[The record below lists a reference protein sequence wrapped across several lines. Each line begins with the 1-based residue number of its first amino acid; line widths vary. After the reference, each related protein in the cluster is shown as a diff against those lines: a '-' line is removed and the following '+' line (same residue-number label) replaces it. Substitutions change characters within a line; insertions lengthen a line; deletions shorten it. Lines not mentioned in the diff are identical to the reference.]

1 MELATRSVVVYS
13 IDIRNSCKN
22 IKIPNLLRTRH
33 YILYIDIDGVCD
45 MATRRLDANGFYNQ
59 INIFSIYN
67 LQRTVAVDLNVPYI
81 QLRS

>member
-22 IKIPNLLRTRH
+22 IKIPHLLRTRH

-45 MATRRLDANGFYNQ
+45 MATRQVFKPDDSMPMGFIIKSTYFQ
-59 INIFSIYN
+59 YTICSE
-67 LQRTVAVDLNVPYI
+67 LLLST
-81 QLRS
+81 